1 MAYLQLAENNGSYN
15 MLAEGSVLNNY
26 LTIPPDFMGN
36 AETKYVRLDYFDNL
50 PDEQFAL
57 TMAKLAPYQPVTL
70 LSAKGDGIIG
80 AASFAAGFIPGVG
93 PIVSKVVEKA
103 GPMAVGLIGKKNA
116 RKKAKAGA
124 GDLKKTAVPIPDI
137 DANVTVGG
145 KEFAVQYATGAE
157 PAAAGSFFKKYK
169 MPLIIGGSVVALVA
183 GYMLLKKKRWM
194 PTKMMYQKNHFLL
207 KNYLQFSTLLLS
219 FMF

>member
-1 MAYLQLAENNGSYN
+1 MAYLQLAENNMNNYN

-36 AETKYVRLDYFDNL
+36 SDTKYVRLDYFDNL
-50 PDEQFAL
+50 PDEQYAL

-70 LSAKGDGIIG
+70 LSAGKGSGLIG

-157 PAAAGSFFKKYK
+157 TEKGSFLKKYK
-169 MPLIIGGSVVALVA
+169 MPLIIGGIAVAVIG
-183 GYMLLKKKRWM
+183 GYMLLKKK
-194 PTKMMYQKNHFLL
+194 K
-207 KNYLQFSTLLLS
+207 
-219 FMF
+219 

>member
-36 AETKYVRLDYFDNL
+36 DETKYVRLDYFDNL

-70 LSAKGDGIIG
+70 LSAKKGQKKGKGLIG

-93 PIVSKVVEKA
+93 PIVSKVVEQA
-103 GPMAVGLIGKKNA
+103 GPMAVGLIGKKNE
-116 RKKAKAGA
+116 RKKAKQDAKKG
-124 GDLKKTAVPIPDI
+124 GDLELKKSAVAIPDI
-137 DANVTVGG
+137 DAQINVGG
-145 KEFAVQYATGAE
+145 QDFELNYTN
-157 PAAAGSFFKKYK
+157 PANAAMNTTNFFTKYK
-169 MPLIIGGSVVALVA
+169 TPLIIGGVAVALV
-183 GYMLLKKKRWM
+183 GGFLLLKKK
-194 PTKMMYQKNHFLL
+194 K
-207 KNYLQFSTLLLS
+207 
-219 FMF
+219 

>member
-50 PDEQFAL
+50 PEEQFAL

-70 LSAKGDGIIG
+70 LSAKGEGLIKI
-80 AASFAAGFIPGVG
+80 ASFGAGFIPGVG

-116 RKKAKAGA
+116 RKKAKQDAKKG
-124 GDLKKTAVPIPDI
+124 GDLELKKSAVAIPDI
-137 DANVTVGG
+137 DAQVNVGG
-145 KEFAVQYATGAE
+145 QDFALNYTN
-157 PAAAGSFFKKYK
+157 PANVPASTNFFTKYK
-169 MPLIIGGSVVALVA
+169 MPLIIGGVAVALV
-183 GYMLLKKKRWM
+183 GGFLLLKKKR
-194 PTKMMYQKNHFLL
+194 
-207 KNYLQFSTLLLS
+207 
-219 FMF
+219 

>member
-50 PDEQFAL
+50 PEEQFAL

-70 LSAKGDGIIG
+70 LSAKKGQKKGKGLIG

-93 PIVSKVVEKA
+93 PIVSKVVEQA

-116 RKKAKAGA
+116 RKKAKQDAKKG
-124 GDLKKTAVPIPDI
+124 GDLELKKSAVAIPDI
-137 DANVTVGG
+137 DAQINVGG
-145 KEFAVQYATGAE
+145 QDFELNYTNPDNAQMNTTN
-157 PAAAGSFFKKYK
+157 FFTKYK
-169 MPLIIGGSVVALVA
+169 TPLIIGGVAVALVG
-183 GYMLLKKKRWM
+183 GYLLLKKK
-194 PTKMMYQKNHFLL
+194 K
-207 KNYLQFSTLLLS
+207 
-219 FMF
+219 

>member
-15 MLAEGSVLNNY
+15 MLADGSVLNNY

-70 LSAKGDGIIG
+70 LSAGKGSGLIG

-116 RKKAKAGA
+116 RKKEKAG
-124 GDLKKTAVPIPDI
+124 GLKKTAVPIPDI
-137 DANVTVGG
+137 DANVSVGG
-145 KEFAVQYATGAE
+145 KDFAVQYATGLDSPKE
-157 PAAAGSFFKKYK
+157 NFLKKYK

-183 GYMLLKKKRWM
+183 GYMLLKKK
-194 PTKMMYQKNHFLL
+194 
-207 KNYLQFSTLLLS
+207 
-219 FMF
+219 

>member
-15 MLAEGSVLNNY
+15 MLADGSVLNNY

-70 LSAKGDGIIG
+70 LSAGKGSGLIG

-116 RKKAKAGA
+116 RKKAKGEA
-124 GDLKKTAVPIPDI
+124 GDLKKGAVVMPDI
-137 DANVTVGG
+137 DANVSVGG
-145 KEFAVQYATGAE
+145 KDFAVQYNDTGAVN
-157 PAAAGSFFKKYK
+157 PNKTFLQKYK

-183 GYMLLKKKRWM
+183 GYMLLKKK
-194 PTKMMYQKNHFLL
+194 
-207 KNYLQFSTLLLS
+207 
-219 FMF
+219 

>member
-1 MAYLQLAENNGSYN
+1 MAYLQLAENMENYN
-15 MLAEGSVLNNY
+15 MLADGSVLNNY

-70 LSAKGDGIIG
+70 LSAGKGSGLIG

-116 RKKAKAGA
+116 RKKEKAG
-124 GDLKKTAVPIPDI
+124 GLKKTAVPIPDI
-137 DANVTVGG
+137 DANVSVGG
-145 KEFAVQYATGAE
+145 KDFAVQYATGLDSPKE
-157 PAAAGSFFKKYK
+157 NFLKKYK

-183 GYMLLKKKRWM
+183 GYMLLKKK
-194 PTKMMYQKNHFLL
+194 
-207 KNYLQFSTLLLS
+207 
-219 FMF
+219 

>member
-50 PDEQFAL
+50 PDEQYAL

-70 LSAKGDGIIG
+70 LSAKGENLIKI
-80 AASFAAGFIPGVG
+80 ASFGAGFIPGVG
-93 PIVSKVVEKA
+93 PVVSKVVEKA

-116 RKKAKAGA
+116 RKKAKQDAKKAG
-124 GDLKKTAVPIPDI
+124 GLELKKDPIAIPDI
-137 DANVTVGG
+137 DANVNVGG
-145 KEFAVQYATGAE
+145 QDFALNYTN
-157 PAAAGSFFKKYK
+157 PANAQMNTSNFFTKYK
-169 MPLIIGGSVVALVA
+169 MPLIIGGVAVALV
-183 GYMLLKKKRWM
+183 GGFLLLKKK
-194 PTKMMYQKNHFLL
+194 K
-207 KNYLQFSTLLLS
+207 
-219 FMF
+219 

>member
-1 MAYLQLAENNGSYN
+1 MAYLQLAEQDMGNYN
-15 MLAEGSVLNNY
+15 MLADGSVLNNY

-70 LSAKGDGIIG
+70 LSAGKGSGLIG

-116 RKKAKAGA
+116 RKKEKAG
-124 GDLKKTAVPIPDI
+124 GLKKGAVPIPDI
-137 DANVTVGG
+137 DANVSVGG
-145 KEFAVQYATGAE
+145 KDFAVQYNNTGAID
-157 PAAAGSFFKKYK
+157 PNRTFLQKYK

-183 GYMLLKKKRWM
+183 GYMLLKKKR
-194 PTKMMYQKNHFLL
+194 
-207 KNYLQFSTLLLS
+207 
-219 FMF
+219 

>member
-50 PDEQFAL
+50 PDEQYAL
-57 TMAKLAPYQPVTL
+57 TMAKLAPFQPVTL
-70 LSAKGDGIIG
+70 LSAKGEGLIKI
-80 AASFAAGFIPGVG
+80 ASFGAGFIPGVG

-116 RKKAKAGA
+116 RKKAKQEAKSGE
-124 GDLKKTAVPIPDI
+124 LKKSAVAIPDI
-137 DANVTVGG
+137 DANVNVGG
-145 KEFAVQYATGAE
+145 QDFALNYTNPANAPAT
-157 PAAAGSFFKKYK
+157 GSFFTKYK
-169 MPLIIGGSVVALVA
+169 TPLIIGGVAVALV
-183 GYMLLKKKRWM
+183 GGFLLLKKK
-194 PTKMMYQKNHFLL
+194 K
-207 KNYLQFSTLLLS
+207 
-219 FMF
+219 

>member
-1 MAYLQLAENNGSYN
+1 MAYLQLAENMGNYN

-36 AETKYVRLDYFDNL
+36 SETKYVRLDYFDNL

-137 DANVTVGG
+137 DANVSVGG

-157 PAAAGSFFKKYK
+157 PEKGSFLKKYK
-169 MPLIIGGSVVALVA
+169 MPLIIGGVGVALLA
-183 GYMLLKKKRWM
+183 GYMLLKKK
-194 PTKMMYQKNHFLL
+194 K
-207 KNYLQFSTLLLS
+207 
-219 FMF
+219 

>member
-1 MAYLQLAENNGSYN
+1 MAYLQLAENMENYN
-15 MLAEGSVLNNY
+15 MLADGSVLNNY

-70 LSAKGDGIIG
+70 LSAGKGSGLIG

-116 RKKAKAGA
+116 RKKAKGAA
-124 GDLKKTAVPIPDI
+124 GDLKKGAVVVPDI
-137 DANVTVGG
+137 DANVSVGG
-145 KEFAVQYATGAE
+145 KDFAVQYNNTGATD
-157 PAAAGSFFKKYK
+157 PNRTFLQKYK

-183 GYMLLKKKRWM
+183 GYMLLKKK
-194 PTKMMYQKNHFLL
+194 K
-207 KNYLQFSTLLLS
+207 
-219 FMF
+219 